1 MGFKDGTENTAE
13 DLGKA
18 CTSGKVIMSSGRA
31 MKVSFITDAENN
43 NKGFRAKWY
52 AASGKYRD
60 IF

>member
-18 CTSGKVIMSSGRA
+18 CTSGKVIMSNGRT

-43 NKGFRAKWY
+43 NKGFRAKRY